1 MLGAAAQHPVG
12 FLQDFPSQWLP
23 LQALETVKPA
33 TTVFPTFDEPLRAA
47 MRDESVLFFGEV
59 FTGGHSALDLV
70 RADYTFVN
78 QRLAQHY
85 GLPAVTGAQMR
96 KVATTGTNRGGVL
109 SQGSFLTA
117 TSSTENTSLVLRAK
131 WVLKN
136 LLCMDLPPPPDK
148 SVIDSVPIPDP
159 GLGLTNRESLEI
171 RTSNT
176 KCVSC
181 HTIINPIGFGLE
193 TFDGI
198 GAQRTTD
205 HNKMIDSSGAIPVTG
220 VKFANTTEMLN
231 LLKTDDRFPAC
242 MTTKLLT
249 YALGRGMVASC
260 DPNEI
265 DNLTQQFKADNF
277 NLKNQVVRIV
287 QSNIFSSAKVRVKV
301 TP

>member
-1 MLGAAAQHPVG
+1 L
-12 FLQDFPSQWLP
+12 
-23 LQALETVKPA
+23 PA
-33 TTVFPTFDEPLRAA
+33 TTVFPTFDEPLRLA

-59 FTGGHSALDLV
+59 FNGGHSALDLV

-85 GLPAVTGAQMR
+85 GLPAVTGTQMR
-96 KVATTGTNRGGVL
+96 KVATTGTNRGGVPT
-109 SQGSFLTA
+109 QGSFLTA

-171 RTSNT
+171 RTSNSL
-176 KCVSC
+176 CVGC

-198 GAQRTTD
+198 GTQRTTD
-205 HNKMIDSSGAIPVTG
+205 RNKPIDSSGTLPGTTM
-220 VKFANTTEMLN
+220 KFANTTEMLN

-287 QSNIFSSAKVRVKV
+287 QSNIFNSAKVRVKV